1 MNSESNNTQYTVD
14 TLVPV
19 SKNFLKKTLIKHE
32 ATKKANKELIELCK
46 KSLAKKNFEGGSN
59 ELNKEIIEKN
69 KILEKELYEKNKKIE
84 ILKFL
89 NKRNIQQNNMKEN
102 KIKNNMNYN
111 KTILEENILEENII
125 KDIKYIEAEKQYNF
139 IKKILLEPIKIKK
152 DVLMIYKDINDI
164 NSLNIDIYNILS
176 K

>member
-32 ATKKANKELIELCK
+32 ATKKANKELIELCM
-46 KSLAKKNFEGGSN
+46 KSLAKRKFEGGTN
-59 ELNKEIIEKN
+59 EINKEIIEKN
-69 KILEKELYEKNKKIE
+69 KILERELYEKNKKIE

-89 NKRNIQQNNMKEN
+89 NDKNKNNIN
-102 KIKNNMNYN
+102 KSNKNIIKNNINFDRE
-111 KTILEENILEENII
+111 ILENNIL
-125 KDIKYIEAEKQYNF
+125 KDEKYIEAEKKYNF
-139 IKKILLEPIKIKK
+139 IKKILLEPIKLKK
-152 DVLMIYKDINDI
+152 DILDIYKDIND
-164 NSLNIDIYNILS
+164 NTVNIDIYNILS